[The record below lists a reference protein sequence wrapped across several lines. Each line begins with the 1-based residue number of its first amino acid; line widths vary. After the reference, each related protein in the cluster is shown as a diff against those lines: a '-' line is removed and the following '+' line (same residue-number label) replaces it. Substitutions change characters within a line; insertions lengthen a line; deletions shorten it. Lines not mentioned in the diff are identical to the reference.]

1 MTYIYSFIWNFDFT
15 DLENYILNWQTSY
28 VNFCYAT
35 FTLKVVFSRARSFG
49 ETGKSVTSALYLSVS
64 AFILKA
70 AMPKKEEEVGRKSP
84 WRLDAERSVTLHL
97 LLDMKTSAKR

>member
-1 MTYIYSFIWNFDFT
+1 M
-15 DLENYILNWQTSY
+15 
-28 VNFCYAT
+28 
-35 FTLKVVFSRARSFG
+35 
-49 ETGKSVTSALYLSVS
+49 TSALYLSVS

-70 AMPKKEEEVGRKSP
+70 AMPEKEEEVGRKSP